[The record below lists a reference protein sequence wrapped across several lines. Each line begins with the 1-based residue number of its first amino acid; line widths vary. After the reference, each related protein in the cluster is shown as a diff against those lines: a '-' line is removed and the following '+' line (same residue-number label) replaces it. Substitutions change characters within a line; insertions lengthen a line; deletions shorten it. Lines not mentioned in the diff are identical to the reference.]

1 MDLATEKKRPLQTE
15 TEVPSEAERDEQA
28 LARLGKKPILKRRFR
43 FLSIL
48 GFTCTIL
55 ITWEAELVIFTIG
68 LTK

>member
-1 MDLATEKKRPLQTE
+1 MDANGEKKTPLQSE
-15 TEVPSEAERDEQA
+15 TELLSEAERDELA
-28 LARLGKKPILKRRFR
+28 LARLGKKPVLKRRFN

-55 ITWEAELVIFTIG
+55 ITWEAELIVFTLG